1 MNKRYTGVL
10 SRLLMLALTA
20 MTLAGCGS
28 KEGDSLDT
36 VDPFKYVTLGDY
48 EGLKIDAI
56 DTTVSEGDI
65 QANIDNV
72 LNANAE
78 AREVTGRAAKLGDT
92 VNIDYIGTENGV
104 PFDGGTGSYDLELGS
119 GSFIP
124 GFEEGV
130 VGMNT
135 GDTKVLE
142 LTFPEDYHST
152 ELAGKAVEF
161 EVTVNSISENVMPEL
176 TDEFI
181 KGLDTDAATVEEYKE
196 SIRTALT
203 EQREASAKANIQS
216 KLLQMAVENAECD
229 EDKLPEWLVSQN
241 ATEYREST
249 ESMVA
254 QYGVDFASYL
264 EQTGKTAEEF
274 DKEAKEY
281 AREISRS
288 QLVVLAI
295 AKQQGLS
302 VTDKDMEDY
311 YVEYAANYGASVDMI
326 KDAIPKDDLK
336 NYLLQ
341 QKVMDYL
348 YSEAVFNK

>member
-1 MNKRYTGVL
+1 MKKQYMGVIA
-10 SRLLMLALTA
+10 RLLVLVMVSAA
-20 MTLAGCGS
+20 LAGCGS
-28 KEGDSLDT
+28 KEGDTLDT

-56 DTTVSEGDI
+56 DTTVSDGDI

-72 LNANAE
+72 LRAQAE
-78 AREVTGRAAKLGDT
+78 AKEVTGRAAKLGDT

-104 PFDGGTGSYDLELGS
+104 PFDGGTGNYDLELGS

-152 ELAGKAVEF
+152 DLAGKAVEF
-161 EVTVNSISENVMPEL
+161 EVTVNSISENVLPEL

-181 KGLDTDAATVEEYKE
+181 KGLDTDATTVEGYRE
-196 SIRTALT
+196 SIRAALT
-203 EQREASAKANIQS
+203 EQKEASAKANIQS
-216 KLLQMAVENAECD
+216 KLLQMAVENAEFD

-241 ATEYREST
+241 ATGYREST
-249 ESMVA
+249 EAMVA

-264 EQTGKTAEEF
+264 EQTGKTEEEF
-274 DKEAKEY
+274 DTEAREYAKE
-281 AREISRS
+281 ISGS

-326 KDAIPKDDLK
+326 KDAIPKDELK

-348 YSEAVFNK
+348 YSEAIFNK